1 MSGPHDPIVG
11 AFTSE
16 DEYSAWRAG
25 WLEQYTLGL
34 RLEAAARAT
43 GLPFEPRP
51 GWGPPGSVDW
61 SEVGATIQDFAAMVK
76 RTTAVLG
83 PPSEVKSGEG
93 RGGYAPDLL
102 AYWHHPGI
110 VYSVRALIPAGCKLD
125 PRSPEP
131 ISWAEHEE
139 RAPKLHP
146 ECKAVLAELEDL

>member
-1 MSGPHDPIVG
+1 MARRVAGTVHAWPAPRSGRSRHRATVRAAPRVG
-11 AFTSE
+11 
-16 DEYSAWRAG
+16 SAW
-25 WLEQYTLGL
+25 L
-34 RLEAAARAT
+34 
-43 GLPFEPRP
+43 
-51 GWGPPGSVDW
+51 
-61 SEVGATIQDFAAMVK
+61 
-76 RTTAVLG
+76 VLG